1 MKQFKGVVTKRAG
14 LSLWQKSFHDH
25 VIRSE
30 ADYLRVW
37 NYIDVNPARWAE
49 DEYFREDTP

>member
-37 NYIDVNPARWAE
+37 NYTDVNPARWAE